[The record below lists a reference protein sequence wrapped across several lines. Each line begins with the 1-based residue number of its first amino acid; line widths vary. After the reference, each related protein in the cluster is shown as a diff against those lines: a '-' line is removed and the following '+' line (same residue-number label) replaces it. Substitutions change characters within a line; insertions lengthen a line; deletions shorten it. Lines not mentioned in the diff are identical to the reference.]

1 MNSDIEIICIIKKKK
16 ALYVL
21 KYVKYLVSRI
31 GKQKNSIEFLETVFN
46 VKFSWLFNINHVRFG
61 IVMFGRTPRTSC
73 E

>member
-1 MNSDIEIICIIKKKK
+1 MIN
-16 ALYVL
+16 VL

-31 GKQKNSIEFLETVFN
+31 GKQENFHGM
-46 VKFSWLFNINHVRFG
+46 FSWLFNINHVRFG